1 MVLLTDIVSL
11 DIIKPDFSL
20 TNTLIH
26 KRSLVNQGGRQPS
39 ESLEYSAFGADLPT
53 DKPPPIDTHSRQ
65 LVWGETNGPI
75 LTRSVKIFGGRES
88 LPFSRSNGR

>member
-11 DIIKPDFSL
+11 EIIKPDFSL

-53 DKPPPIDTHSRQ
+53 DEPPPVGTHTYQRMY
-65 LVWGETNGPI
+65 GETNRPI
-75 LTRSVKIFGGRES
+75 LTRSVKNLRR
-88 LPFSRSNGR
+88 P

>member
-20 TNTLIH
+20 TRALFH
-26 KRSLVNQGGRQPS
+26 KRSLVNQASRQPS
-39 ESLEYSAFGADLPT
+39 ELLEYSAFGADLPT
-53 DKPPPIDTHSRQ
+53 DRPPPIDTLSRQ
-65 LVWGETNGPI
+65 LVCGETNGPI

-88 LPFSRSNGR
+88 LRISRTNGR